1 MAGYEVHGRLGHQV
15 SSSSVTRTADHRS
28 CRCFCTVAV
37 ACLSFFYSQ
46 ELHKAKAFLFSFFPV
61 QGHMALFWLLMG
73 KAGPSVCIFV
83 LFLYLTCLSYHLIAW
98 GWGCL
103 APLGS
108 RHHMTSAFPCFC
120 ICPHAPSSAY
130 VRMLH
135 PLLQIVLVLRGSTPA
150 YLSGAVGVWAFSF
163 F

>member
-37 ACLSFFYSQ
+37 ACLSFFI
-46 ELHKAKAFLFSFFPV
+46 HKNFTKQKHFCFLFSRSRGTWLCSGCSWERP
-61 QGHMALFWLLMG
+61 ALR
-73 KAGPSVCIFV
+73 SVFFV

-120 ICPHAPSSAY
+120 ICPHAPSSVY

-135 PLLQIVLVLRGSTPA
+135 PLLQILLVLRGSTPA
-150 YLSGAVGVWAFSF
+150 YLSGAVGV
-163 F
+163 